1 MNKLAPKAIESWAEY
16 NEKQMS
22 NHFKRDSGLQVQVHN
37 NNVEKALRQLKKKLL
52 RDGLFNEI
60 RERRYFKS
68 NTEKRL
74 KAEAAA
80 AARHRRR
87 QAKDNW

>member
-1 MNKLAPKAIESWAEY
+1 
-16 NEKQMS
+16 MS
-22 NHFKRDSGLQVQVHN
+22 NRHIKGEKGMTVSVHN
-37 NNVEKALRQLKKKLL
+37 NNVEKAMRQLKKKLL

-80 AARHRRR
+80 NARHRRR
-87 QAKDNW
+87 LSKEDW

>member
-1 MNKLAPKAIESWAEY
+1 
-16 NEKQMS
+16 MS
-22 NHFKRDSGLQVQVHN
+22 NNHYNKENSGMTVKVHN
-37 NNVEKALRQLKKKLL
+37 NNVEKAMRQLKKKLL

>member
-1 MNKLAPKAIESWAEY
+1 
-16 NEKQMS
+16 MS
-22 NHFKRDSGLQVQVHN
+22 NRHIKGEKGMHIVVHN
-37 NNVEKALRQLKKKLL
+37 NNVEKAMRQLKKKLL

-60 RERRYFKS
+60 RDRRYFKS
-68 NTEKRL
+68 NTEKGL

-87 QAKDNW
+87 QAKEDW

>member
-1 MNKLAPKAIESWAEY
+1 MNNKKENAGMYVAVY
-16 NEKQMS
+16 
-22 NHFKRDSGLQVQVHN
+22 N
-37 NNVEKALRQLKKKLL
+37 NNVEKAMRQLKKKLL
-52 RDGLFNEI
+52 RDGLFNEL

-87 QAKDNW
+87 QAKEDW

>member
-1 MNKLAPKAIESWAEY
+1 
-16 NEKQMS
+16 MS
-22 NHFKRDSGLQVQVHN
+22 NNHYNKENSGMTVKVHN
-37 NNVEKALRQLKKKLL
+37 NNIEKAIRQLKKKLL
-52 RDGLFNEI
+52 RDGIMNEI

-87 QAKDNW
+87 QQKEDW

>member
-1 MNKLAPKAIESWAEY
+1 M
-16 NEKQMS
+16 
-22 NHFKRDSGLQVQVHN
+22 
-37 NNVEKALRQLKKKLL
+37 RQLKKKLL

-74 KAEAAA
+74 KAAAA
-80 AARHRRR
+80 GPRRRR
-87 QAKDNW
+87 QAKENW

>member
-1 MNKLAPKAIESWAEY
+1 
-16 NEKQMS
+16 MS
-22 NHFKRDSGLQVQVHN
+22 NNHNKANSGMTVTVHN
-37 NNVEKALRQLKKKLL
+37 NNVEKAMRQLKKKLL

-87 QAKDNW
+87 QAKENW

>member
-1 MNKLAPKAIESWAEY
+1 M
-16 NEKQMS
+16 
-22 NHFKRDSGLQVQVHN
+22 
-37 NNVEKALRQLKKKLL
+37 RQLKKKLL

-87 QAKDNW
+87 QAKEDW

>member
-1 MNKLAPKAIESWAEY
+1 MHI
-16 NEKQMS
+16 
-22 NHFKRDSGLQVQVHN
+22 VVHN
-37 NNVEKALRQLKKKLL
+37 NNVEKAMRQLKKKLL

-60 RERRYFKS
+60 RDRRYFKS

-87 QAKDNW
+87 QAKEDW

>member
-1 MNKLAPKAIESWAEY
+1 
-16 NEKQMS
+16 MS
-22 NHFKRDSGLQVQVHN
+22 NHKNDTGSGMSVKVHN
-37 NNVEKALRQLKKKLL
+37 NNVEKAMRQLKKKLL
-52 RDGLFNEI
+52 KDGLFNEL
-60 RERRYFKS
+60 RERRHFTS

>member
-1 MNKLAPKAIESWAEY
+1 MNNNKKENAGMYVAVY
-16 NEKQMS
+16 
-22 NHFKRDSGLQVQVHN
+22 N
-37 NNVEKALRQLKKKLL
+37 NNVEKAMRQLKKKLL

-87 QAKDNW
+87 QAKEDW

>member
-1 MNKLAPKAIESWAEY
+1 MNNKKENAGMYVAVY
-16 NEKQMS
+16 
-22 NHFKRDSGLQVQVHN
+22 N
-37 NNVEKALRQLKKKLL
+37 NNVEKAMRQLKKKLL

-87 QAKDNW
+87 QAKEDW

>member
-1 MNKLAPKAIESWAEY
+1 MNNNKKENAGMYVAVY
-16 NEKQMS
+16 
-22 NHFKRDSGLQVQVHN
+22 N
-37 NNVEKALRQLKKKLL
+37 NNVEKAMRQLKKKLL
-52 RDGLFNEI
+52 RDGLFNEL

-87 QAKDNW
+87 QAKEDW